1 MHCRN
6 NGSEPITTVAIVD
19 RQGTLGMP
27 DYLGAV
33 VPVTIAPGAIGE
45 VFAIEERSMYVSH
58 QDFKINSASP
68 RWLEIMAA
76 QISMGDPR
84 IIPCSETG
92 GSLPTSFFGF
102 CGSDPE
108 R

>member
-1 MHCRN
+1 MFCRN
-6 NGSEPITTVAIVD
+6 NSREPITTVRIVD
-19 RQGTLGMP
+19 VVSSLGYA
-27 DYLGAV
+27 DYFAKV
-33 VPVTIAPGAIGE
+33 VPVVLAPGAIGE
-45 VFAIEERSMYVSH
+45 VFAIEERSMYVPH
-58 QDFKINSASP
+58 QDFRINSASP
-68 RWLEIMAA
+68 RWLEIMAK

-92 GSLPTSFFGF
+92 GSLPTTFFGF